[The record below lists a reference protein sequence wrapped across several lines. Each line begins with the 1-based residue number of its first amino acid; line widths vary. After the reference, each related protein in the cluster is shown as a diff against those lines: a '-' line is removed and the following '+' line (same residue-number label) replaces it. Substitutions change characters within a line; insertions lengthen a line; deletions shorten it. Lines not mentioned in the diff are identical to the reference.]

1 MVAVACTLL
10 MVLIVWWWI
19 AAVAFDHLAIQ
30 FPSCKP
36 CIVGVALSRRS
47 STQLICAVCCKRG
60 QSTTLTLAVAEEA
73 EERAPRVFM
82 MILYMIVLL
91 CLAMRSLQVCAIS

>member
-30 FPSCKP
+30 FPTCKP
-36 CIVGVALSRRS
+36 CLVGDGPFKAKQYPADLCS
-47 STQLICAVCCKRG
+47 
-60 QSTTLTLAVAEEA
+60 
-73 EERAPRVFM
+73 
-82 MILYMIVLL
+82 LL
-91 CLAMRSLQVCAIS
+91 QEKAINNFDIGSCVGGGGEGS